1 MKKYKINEIFFSIQ
15 GEGYFA
21 GTPAVF
27 VRFSGCNL
35 KCPWCDT
42 KHEDGKYYTKEELE
56 QEVENLLGKDKPY
69 VMIILT
75 GGEPTLQLHEDEPLF
90 QDRFVAIETNG
101 TNIVPSWVSW
111 ITVSPK
117 TNLLPKDFKNFPDEI
132 KVVFEKSRVD
142 YYDTLKHYGGRLYL
156 QPLEKDGK
164 MNIKETLEYINKNPM
179 YRLSVQLHKLI
190 GVR

>member
-1 MKKYKINEIFFSIQ
+1 M
-15 GEGYFA
+15 
-21 GTPAVF
+21 
-27 VRFSGCNL
+27 
-35 KCPWCDT
+35 
-42 KHEDGKYYTKEELE
+42 
-56 QEVENLLGKDKPY
+56 
-69 VMIILT
+69 
-75 GGEPTLQLHEDEPLF
+75 
-90 QDRFVAIETNG
+90 AIETNG

-142 YYDTLKHYGGRLYL
+142 YYDILKHYGGRLYL

-190 GVR
+190 GVK